1 MSWKPHQSD
10 WRGFRHGDFQSA
22 RVGSARVR
30 ELYAEAGPKVE
41 GRRSN
46 GKDFAA
52 ARGWQ
57 RPQPVGRSWVRNPTG
72 PEGSSLGRFKEA
84 IVRLTTAAA
93 RCRKANL
100 PEAAQILD
108 ALRQDY
114 LTRREG

>member
-1 MSWKPHQSD
+1 M
-10 WRGFRHGDFQSA
+10 
-22 RVGSARVR
+22 
-30 ELYAEAGPKVE
+30 
-41 GRRSN
+41 
-46 GKDFAA
+46 
-52 ARGWQ
+52 
-57 RPQPVGRSWVRNPTG
+57 RNPTG